1 VSVAVK
7 DFRTYRRYA
16 ADLRRGGET
25 SWRAFYG
32 GVVRYALLRRQPIWL
47 GSRTVVDGASRIS
60 FAPGGALRVG
70 LASFGMTSRHDVSV
84 VRVRPGASF
93 VCDGVVS
100 LQRGVRI
107 VVDAGTLTIGHA
119 TNVNGLT
126 KILVGSSVT
135 IGSEC
140 TLSWDVQVLDNDFH
154 AITVD
159 GVEQPMTAPVVIGDR
174 VWIGT
179 GAIVLKG
186 VTIGDGAIV
195 AAGAVVTKDVPAG
208 AVVAG
213 VPAKVVGRADSWH

>member
-1 VSVAVK
+1 MGE
-7 DFRTYRRYA
+7 FRTYRRYA
-16 ADLRRGGET
+16 TDLRRGEET
-25 SWRAFYG
+25 SRRAFYG
-32 GVVRYALLRRQPIWL
+32 GVLRYAVLRRQPIWL
-47 GSRTVVDGASRIS
+47 GSPTVLTGADRIS
-60 FAPGGALRVG
+60 FAPGAALRVG
-70 LASFGMTSRHDVSV
+70 LGPFGLTSRHDVSV
-84 VRVRPGASF
+84 IRVGAAASF
-93 VCDGVVS
+93 VCNGLVS

-107 VVDAGTLTIGHA
+107 VVDAGTLTIGE

-135 IGSEC
+135 IGSGC
-140 TLSWDVQVLDNDFH
+140 TISWDVQILDNDFH

-159 GVEQPMTAPVVIGDR
+159 GVTAPMAAPIVIGDR

-186 VTIGDGAIV
+186 VTIGDGAVV

-213 VPAKVVGRADSWH
+213 VPAKVVGRADSWL